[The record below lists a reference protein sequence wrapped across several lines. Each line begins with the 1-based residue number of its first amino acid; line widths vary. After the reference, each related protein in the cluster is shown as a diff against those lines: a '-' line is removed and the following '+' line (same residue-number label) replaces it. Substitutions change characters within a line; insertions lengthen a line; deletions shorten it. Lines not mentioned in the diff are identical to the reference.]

1 MPYFGYLLFS
11 GGLDSILAARVLQ
24 EQNIKVTG
32 VTLVSNFFDAEKA
45 RESAQK
51 IGIDLEEVDIS
62 REMIEIVKD
71 PAHGHG
77 KNLNPC
83 IDCHMFM
90 LKKLKEKFLDKCE
103 DGCFAATG
111 EVLGQ
116 RPFSQ
121 NKEALTEVAK
131 AAGIEVLRPLSAKN
145 LPPTSMEEKGWVD
158 RSKLLDIQGRSRN
171 RQKELARKYR
181 IKDHPSPA
189 GGCLLTDLQFSQRL
203 GEMMKRWPGA
213 TPEDVELLKYGRIFW
228 ANFLDKKWVLM
239 VVARDQK
246 EAEKLKQLARAG
258 DVVVELSETT
268 GPLTLVRELKTETD
282 QKKQKLEVYIPE
294 DWPYNLLTPPQ
305 RKDQLLE
312 TAALVTG
319 YYKPV
324 ARGGEVKVEINK
336 I

>member
-1 MPYFGYLLFS
+1 M
-11 GGLDSILAARVLQ
+11 AARVLQ
-24 EQNIKVTG
+24 EQNIKVIG

-83 IDCHMFM
+83 IDCHVFM

-121 NKEALTEVAK
+121 NKEALAEVAK

-145 LPPTSMEEKGWVD
+145 LPPTSMEEKAWVD
-158 RSKLLDIQGRSRN
+158 RNKLLDIQGRSRN
-171 RQKELARKYR
+171 RQKELARKYG
-181 IKDHPSPA
+181 IKDHPNPA
-189 GGCLLTDLQFSQRL
+189 GGCLLTDSQFSQRL
-203 GEMMKRWPGA
+203 GEMMKKWPGA

-239 VVARDQK
+239 VVARDQE
-246 EAEKLKQLARAG
+246 EADKLKHLARTG
-258 DVVVELSETT
+258 DIIAEMTSTT
-268 GPLTLVRELKTETD
+268 GPLTLVRELELETD
-282 QKKQKLEVYIPE
+282 KKEQKLEVYIPE
-294 DWPYNLLTPPQ
+294 EWPSNILTPPQ
-305 RKDQLLE
+305 RQDQIKE
-312 TAALVTG
+312 TAALLTG
-319 YYKPV
+319 YYKPQ
-324 ARGGEVKVEINK
+324 ARGEKVRVRIDK
-336 I
+336 R